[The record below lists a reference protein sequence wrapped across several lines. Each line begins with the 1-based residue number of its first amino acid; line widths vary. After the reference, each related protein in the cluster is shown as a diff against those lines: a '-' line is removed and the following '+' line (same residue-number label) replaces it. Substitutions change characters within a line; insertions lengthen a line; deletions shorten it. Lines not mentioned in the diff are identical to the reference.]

1 MIDQKKTREEE
12 SLSPFFNRK
21 FTPRSENR
29 WAQRKKPA
37 DRGKKKKQ
45 TNKIVKRKLKW

>member
-1 MIDQKKTREEE
+1 MAMIDQKKTREEE

-29 WAQRKKPA
+29 
-37 DRGKKKKQ
+37 
-45 TNKIVKRKLKW
+45 